1 MIFMKKNN
9 KSQLELPI
17 LAEISASTIKSK
29 KKNNIQEQIEKL
41 SVYFSD
47 DVKAA
52 DSDDI
57 QIYQSISNAY
67 FRSIS
72 TQKR

>member
-1 MIFMKKNN
+1 MKKNN
-9 KSQLELPI
+9 ESQLELPI
-17 LAEISASTIKSK
+17 LAEISANTIESK
-29 KKNNIQEQIEKL
+29 KRNNVQVQIEKL

-67 FRSIS
+67 FRLLS